1 MEIKNKGLFTLTI
14 PIFLELLLMTVV
26 GNIDILMVSRYSD
39 TGVGVLGA
47 MSQVMYTQNVIFSFI
62 SIGTGILTA
71 QYLGAKN
78 IKKIDEVISVSLL
91 LNLIMG
97 FFLGAMYFV
106 FSTFILT
113 KIKLTPD
120 LVEIGKNYFRI
131 VGGLGVFQALTV
143 TASAALRSYG
153 YTKEP
158 LYINIVINLINVIGN
173 GMFLFGWMGMP
184 ILGVTGV
191 GIATVTARLVGMI
204 ITLYILGKLCHYRY
218 RWKKIFTVPKDVLR
232 YIARIGVP
240 SGMEHL
246 SWNLAQVIIL
256 SMVNTMGT
264 QVITARTYLNL
275 IASFMMMF
283 SIALGHGTA
292 ILTGRYIGEKN
303 LEKAHNQCIKSL
315 KMSLVAV
322 TFVSIVVLIFQNP
335 ILSYFTKDQEIIEIC
350 KKVLW
355 LFLIIEPGRTFNIVI
370 INSLHAAGDVKFPMI
385 VGIIFMFGIAV
396 SLSWLLGVQFG
407 MALVGIWLANSAD
420 EWIRGL
426 LMLWR
431 WNSGKWHEKSFV

>member
-1 MEIKNKGLFTLTI
+1 MELKNKGLFALTI

-26 GNIDILMVSRYSD
+26 GNIDIIMVSRYSD

-78 IKKIDEVISVSLL
+78 IRKIDEVISISLL
-91 LNLIMG
+91 LNLGMG
-97 FFLGAMYFV
+97 IFLGAIYAI
-106 FSTFILT
+106 FSVVILT

-120 LVEIGKNYFRI
+120 LVEVGKNYFRI
-131 VGGLGVFQALTV
+131 VGGLGVFQALTL
-143 TASAALRSYG
+143 TASAALRSHG

-173 GMFLFGWMGMP
+173 GMFLFGWLGMP

-191 GIATVTARLVGMI
+191 GIATVTARMVGMI
-204 ITLYILGKLCHYRY
+204 IILYTLGKRCHYKFSLKKLLVIPRDILG
-218 RWKKIFTVPKDVLR
+218 
-232 YIARIGVP
+232 YIVRIGVP

-246 SWNLAQVIIL
+246 SWNIAQVIIL
-256 SMVNTMGT
+256 SMVNSMGT

-303 LEKAHNQCIKSL
+303 LEKAHEQCIKSL
-315 KMSLVAV
+315 KMSLGAV
-322 TFVSIVVLIFQNP
+322 IVVSVLVFIFQNP
-335 ILSYFTKDQEIIEIC
+335 ILSYFTKDQEIIAIC

-385 VGIIFMFGIAV
+385 IGIIFMFGIAV
-396 SLSWLLGVQFG
+396 SLSWLLGVNMG
-407 MALVGIWLANSAD
+407 MALIGIWLANSAD

-426 LMLWR
+426 FMLWR
-431 WNSGKWHEKSFV
+431 WNSKKWHEKSFI

>member
-1 MEIKNKGLFTLTI
+1 MEIKNKGLFALTI

-26 GNIDILMVSRYSD
+26 GNIDIIMVSRYSD

-78 IKKIDEVISVSLL
+78 IRKIDEVISVSLL

-97 FFLGAMYFV
+97 ILLGVIYIV

-153 YTKEP
+153 HTKEP

-173 GMFLFGWMGMP
+173 GMFLFGWLGMP

-191 GIATVTARLVGMI
+191 GIATVTARMVGML
-204 ITLYILGKLCHYRY
+204 ITLYTLGKLCHYRY
-218 RWKKIFTVPKDVLR
+218 SFKKFLVIHRDILG

-303 LEKAHNQCIKSL
+303 LKKAHDQCIKSL
-315 KMSLVAV
+315 KMSLGAV
-322 TFVSIVVLIFQNP
+322 TLVSIVVLIFQNP
-335 ILSYFTKDQEIIEIC
+335 ILSYFTKDQEIIDIC

-355 LFLIIEPGRTFNIVI
+355 LFLLIEPGRTFNIVI

-385 VGIIFMFGIAV
+385 MGIIFMFGIAV
-396 SLSWLLGVQFG
+396 SLSWILGVQFG

-431 WNSGKWHEKSFV
+431 WNSGKWHEKSFI

>member
-1 MEIKNKGLFTLTI
+1 MEIKNKGLFALTI

-47 MSQVMYTQNVIFSFI
+47 MSQVMHTQNVIFSFI

-78 IKKIDEVISVSLL
+78 IRKIDEVISVSLL

-97 FFLGAMYFV
+97 VLLGAIYMV
-106 FSTFILT
+106 FSTLILT

-120 LVEIGKNYFRI
+120 LVEIGKNYFKI

-143 TASAALRSYG
+143 TASASLRSYG

-191 GIATVTARLVGMI
+191 GIATVTARLVGML
-204 ITLYILGKLCHYRY
+204 ITLYTLGKLCHYRY
-218 RWKKIFTVPKDVLR
+218 SWKKLLVIPRDVLG
-232 YIARIGVP
+232 YMARIGVP

-246 SWNLAQVIIL
+246 SWNLAQVVIL

-303 LEKAHNQCIKSL
+303 LKKAHDQCIKSL

-322 TFVSIVVLIFQNP
+322 TLVSIVVLVFQNP
-335 ILSYFTKDQEIIEIC
+335 ILSYFTKDQEIIDIC

-385 VGIIFMFGIAV
+385 MGIIFMFGIAV
-396 SLSWLLGVQFG
+396 SLSWFLGIQMG

-431 WNSGKWHEKSFV
+431 WNSGKWKEKSFV